1 MKPGTAQQ
9 KSNSLISLQGLPCL
23 VHHLLMLCLCLV
35 LPPQLQGDALW
46 APARK
51 RTCGHRQPECKL
63 RFMSCRISS
72 VRCLVRRLLEM
83 LPFKNVGDFLHLFI
97 REQLHGRRKHL
108 GLQLVFLFFFY
119 LKRNWVTGSQ
129 ESRRWILMSIC
140 RDMENLLFL

>member
-35 LPPQLQGDALW
+35 LRPQLQGDALW

-83 LPFKNVGDFLHLFI
+83 LPFKNVGDFLHYL
-97 REQLHGRRKHL
+97 L
-108 GLQLVFLFFFY
+108 GNSCMAEGSILAFNYFFCFFFY
-119 LKRNWVTGSQ
+119 FKRNWVTGSQ

-140 RDMENLLFL
+140 RDMEN